1 MEGLHHDTVLDVPR
15 SVTKEEDPMPSPEK
29 TDEAD
34 QQKQEGI
41 TGDKSVGNDAPKA
54 SDTSPEEGS
63 SGNIVSSEDAEP
75 IPEKTDDDDERQVE
89 NEALVSSWDDA
100 SAETDESPLVEDGA
114 AATAP
119 KEEPTLL
126 TQKTD
131 NEEEGEPSFGDDPQE
146 TNEAPHADDDTGK
159 MVSGKEVTLYSEKT
173 EDEESQD
180 DEEGEPSSSDDS
192 PEINES
198 SSPAPSGDNY
208 PQADTLIQSL
218 AEYEDDS
225 TVSNEEETL
234 RSEKSG
240 SAEQPQLKEKI
251 IPISKVRKQIAAS
264 LIESKTQIP
273 HFHLQCEIN
282 AGPLLDARF
291 AINKKFSEQPPE
303 LGGFKVTINDLVL
316 KASAEAIRWVPEI
329 NASWEGDHIKQH
341 GAVHLAF
348 SVAVEDGL
356 ITPVIHDA
364 ETKHLRS
371 LAVETKQL
379 ISKAR
384 TKTLSPEEMSGST
397 FTVTNLGMYGVDF
410 FSGVINPPNA
420 AILSVGATKAKPIV
434 DDLGRIVS
442 GRRMMLGLSCDQRV
456 VDGAIGASF
465 LKAIAEIL
473 ESPTLMLV

>member
-34 QQKQEGI
+34 QQKQEGG
-41 TGDKSVGNDAPKA
+41 TGDKSLGNGATK
-54 SDTSPEEGS
+54 TSEVTPEEGIS
-63 SGNIVSSEDAEP
+63 DHAVSGEDTE
-75 IPEKTDDDDERQVE
+75 IIQEKTDDGDERQVKDGT
-89 NEALVSSWDDA
+89 LVSSLDDDA
-100 SAETDESPLVEDGA
+100 SAETNKASRAEDVA
-114 AATAP
+114 AAASC
-119 KEEPTLL
+119 EESTLL
-126 TQKTD
+126 SQKTD
-131 NEEEGEPSFGDDPQE
+131 HEDEGEPSFSDDPQE
-146 TNEAPHADDDTGK
+146 MKEAHYTDEDLGS
-159 MVSGKEVTLYSEKT
+159 MVSGEVATLYSEET
-173 EDEESQD
+173 E
-180 DEEGEPSSSDDS
+180 EEGEASYNDDS
-192 PEINES
+192 QEMNES
-198 SSPAPSGDNY
+198 SPSAPPDDND
-208 PQADTLIQSL
+208 PQAATFIKSL
-218 AEYEDDS
+218 AEDNDDA

-234 RSEKSG
+234 SSEKSG
-240 SAEQPQLKEKI
+240 NADKPQLKEKI
-251 IPISKVRKQIAAS
+251 IPISKVREQIAAS

-273 HFHLQCEIN
+273 HFYLQCEIN

-316 KASAEAIRWVPEI
+316 KASAEAIRWVPDI

-341 GAVHLAF
+341 GSVHLAF

-356 ITPVIHDA
+356 ITPVILDA
-364 ETKHLRS
+364 ETKLLRS

-410 FSGVINPPNA
+410 FSGIINPPNA

-442 GRRMMLGLSCDQRV
+442 GRRMVLGLSCDQRV
-456 VDGAIGASF
+456 VDGAIGASY

>member
-15 SVTKEEDPMPSPEK
+15 SATKEEDPMPSPEK
-29 TDEAD
+29 KGAAD
-34 QQKQEGI
+34 QQQQEN
-41 TGDKSVGNDAPKA
+41 TDDKSLGNDAPK
-54 SDTSPEEGS
+54 TSEAPTEEDS
-63 SGNIVSSEDAEP
+63 SGNTVFSEDTEP
-75 IPEKTDDDDERQVE
+75 ILEKTDDERQVE
-89 NEALVSSWDDA
+89 NETLVSSLDDA
-100 SAETDESPLVEDGA
+100 SAETDELPLVEDGA
-114 AATAP
+114 ASTASN
-119 KEEPTLL
+119 EEPTLL

-131 NEEEGEPSFGDDPQE
+131 TEEEGEPSFSHDPQE
-146 TNEAPHADDDTGK
+146 TNDTPPADEDTGR
-159 MVSGKEVTLYSEKT
+159 MVSGEGVTLYSEKT
-173 EDEESQD
+173 DEEESQG
-180 DEEGEPSSSDDS
+180 DEEGKASAGNDS

-198 SSPAPSGDNY
+198 SLPVPSSDND
-208 PQADTLIQSL
+208 PQADILIQSL
-218 AEYEDDS
+218 AEDNDDS

-234 RSEKSG
+234 SSEKTG
-240 SAEQPQLKEKI
+240 NADRPQLNEKI
-251 IPISKVRKQIAAS
+251 IPISKVREQIAAS

-273 HFHLQCEIN
+273 HFYLQCEIN
-282 AGPLLDARF
+282 AGPLLDARI

-303 LGGFKVTINDLVL
+303 HGGFKVTINDLVL

-348 SVAVEDGL
+348 SVAIEDGL

-371 LAVETKQL
+371 LSVETKQL

-384 TKTLSPEEMSGST
+384 TQKLSPEEMSGST

-420 AILSVGATKAKPIV
+420 AILSVGATKTKPII

-442 GRRMMLGLSCDQRV
+442 GRRMVLGLSCDQRV
-456 VDGAIGASF
+456 VDGAIGASY